1 MRRAALL
8 MGPCLLCFVFLSV
21 VGCGAGQSIDA
32 LFAAADS
39 HLVDARRAGAE
50 QYAKSALSE
59 AEASLAEAE
68 TAIENKDKSARAL
81 VEKAVAR
88 ARLTEALTKQLRA
101 ESETTQ
107 LEAELEVAF
116 SEANQA
122 RQERRSA
129 ESELEQMSS
138 E

>member
-1 MRRAALL
+1 MRCTALL
-8 MGPCLLCFVFLSV
+8 MGPCLLCFVLLSV
-21 VGCGAGQSIDA
+21 AGCGAGQSIDA

-39 HLVDARRAGAE
+39 RLADARKAGAE
-50 QYAKSALSE
+50 QYAKSALAE
-59 AEASLAEAE
+59 AEATLAEAE
-68 TAIENKDKSARAL
+68 TAIENKDKGARAL
-81 VEKAVAR
+81 VEKAAAR
-88 ARLTEALTKQLRA
+88 ARLAEALTKQLRA

-107 LEAELEVAF
+107 LETELEVAF

-129 ESELEQMSS
+129 EGELERISS